1 MKLINNKTFASFDI
15 DEKKISCYSHKEY
28 SILEGDVVETKYIRE
43 LASIDKYRNFTIAAI
58 VQYSDEE
65 KTTIDAKIND
75 EQAYNDYIASFK
87 GFKYKLAT
95 HGSILSELNPYHAF
109 YKIGLLE
116 MNDVETVYSETGD
129 LTKTKTFWNNLQK
142 PFYDVLTD
150 TTILADDGTKM
161 FELEINPLLANETTN
176 TTTV

>member
-28 SILEGDVVETKYIRE
+28 YILEGDVVETKYIKE
-43 LASIDKYRNFTIAAI
+43 LTSIDKYHNFTIVTV
-58 VQYSDEE
+58 VQYSEEE
-65 KTTIDAKIND
+65 KAAIDTKLKD
-75 EQAYNDYIASFK
+75 EQDYKDYIASFK
-87 GFKYKLAT
+87 GFKYKLT
-95 HGSILSELNPYHAF
+95 IHGSILSELNPYYAF

-116 MNDVETVYSETGD
+116 MNYVETVYSETGD
-129 LTKTKTFWNNLQK
+129 LTKIKSFWNNLQK

-176 TTTV
+176 TTTI